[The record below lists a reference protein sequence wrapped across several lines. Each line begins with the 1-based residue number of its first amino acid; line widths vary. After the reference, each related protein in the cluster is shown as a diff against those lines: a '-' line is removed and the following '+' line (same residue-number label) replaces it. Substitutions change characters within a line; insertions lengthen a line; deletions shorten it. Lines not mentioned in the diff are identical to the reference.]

1 MVTIKNKFLLLA
13 VGFWLSGLVLVLLG
27 AAGRSQQWSSTDL
40 LFTIG
45 VTAQAIGFGFFG
57 YVLMQAVF
65 TKKKE
70 DPAPLPRRGKK

>member
-27 AAGRSQQWSSTDL
+27 AAGKAQHWSSTGI
-40 LFTIG
+40 LFTVG

-65 TKKKE
+65 SKKKE
-70 DPAPLPRRGKK
+70 NSAPLVGRGKK